1 MREQLEHLA
10 EAAAWPNMDLRVLL
24 NETGARPAITGEF
37 TILEFPELISPGVV
51 YLEHMTSNIYV
62 EQEADVYRY
71 TLAFDRLLALA
82 LEPDESARLIARLAE
97 AL

>member
-1 MREQLEHLA
+1 M
-10 EAAAWPNMDLRVLL
+10 
-24 NETGARPAITGEF
+24 
-37 TILEFPELISPGVV
+37 V

-71 TLAFDRLLALA
+71 TLAFDRLLASA
-82 LEPDESARLIARLAE
+82 QEPDESARLIARLAE

>member
-1 MREQLEHLA
+1 L
-10 EAAAWPNMDLRVLL
+10 
-24 NETGARPAITGEF
+24 G
-37 TILEFPELISPGVV
+37 FPELISPDVE

-71 TLAFDRLLALA
+71 NLAFDRLLTLA
-82 LEPDESARLIARLAE
+82 LEPDESVGMIARLAE